1 MLLDI
6 EAVLQPQRP
15 EVVLGQLAGQESTR
29 LVAKLLDSFVDEAAV
44 EGIVAVHGGG
54 VLAPNG
60 SPPGPQTEGSRCY
73 ALIASVHE
81 RRWQAASRP
90 SLE

>member
-15 EVVLGQLAGQESTR
+15 EVILGQLAGQESTR

-44 EGIVAVHGGG
+44 EGVVAVHGG
-54 VLAPNG
+54 VLTPNG
-60 SPPGPQTEGSRCY
+60 SPPDPQTEGIRY
-73 ALIASVHE
+73 YTLIA
-81 RRWQAASRP
+81 
-90 SLE
+90 